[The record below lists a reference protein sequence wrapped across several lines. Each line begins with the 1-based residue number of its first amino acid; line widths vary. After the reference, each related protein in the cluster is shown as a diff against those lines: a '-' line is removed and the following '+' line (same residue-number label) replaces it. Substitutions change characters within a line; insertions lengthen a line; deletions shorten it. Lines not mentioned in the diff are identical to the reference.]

1 MSSGK
6 FRIGTM
12 VRYRYANYDIGFVVD
27 IKISPKKNKEP
38 MMLVYWP
45 DTEEMVW
52 MSPLLIERLSY

>member
-1 MSSGK
+1 
-6 FRIGTM
+6 M